1 MSDIFG
7 YRRVTPE
14 MKSKFFN
21 KQFGEF
27 VYISIEDNDWYNKAK
42 ITTYLRAGFFTH
54 APSYFSDLEQVK
66 TIIKNLKK
74 AKKVLLTKKIDKDVV
89 IGKNVKVVL
98 SYSGTPMI
106 ILTNENPNASQLDW
120 DAYKLTNLDT
130 MIRNFNKAVK
140 FVEDTVK
147 KSRRIITNVYE
158 RVDQ

>member
-14 MKSKFFN
+14 MKSKYFN

-27 VYISIEDNDWYNKAK
+27 VFVSIEDNDWYNKAK
-42 ITTYLRAGFFTH
+42 VNVWLRSGFFT
-54 APSYFSDLEQVK
+54 PSPSHFADLEQVK

-89 IGKNVKVVL
+89 ISKNVKVIL
-98 SYSGTPMI
+98 SYGGEPMI
-106 ILTNENPNASQLDW
+106 ILTNENPNNYQLDW
-120 DAYKLTNLDT
+120 DKYTLTNLDT